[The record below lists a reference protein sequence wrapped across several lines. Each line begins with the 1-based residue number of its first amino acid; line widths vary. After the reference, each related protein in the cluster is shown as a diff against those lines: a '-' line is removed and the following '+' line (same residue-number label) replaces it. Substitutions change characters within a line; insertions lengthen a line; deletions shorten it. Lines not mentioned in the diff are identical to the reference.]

1 MTARQSLIKHTALT
15 ACEHELLRKLDK
27 SKPGDIH
34 FLIGMPGAGKSEI
47 RYSIMNKI
55 AGDPSKWGRGR
66 LPLTCVRAAPT
77 DRSRY
82 CPKDMDKRLLLS
94 VREPNFDWLKSREE
108 IADTDVVH
116 KEADELI
123 ASEAWRILKRSETG
137 KGLRIAFEQTARNR
151 GLRMLY
157 LEQGT
162 ALTFTSKTISPA
174 DNMNSLISLTEEI
187 PLVLVVV
194 GTPRVRALWSGD
206 GEVRRRCTF
215 TYFRRYQWNNT
226 KDREDIY
233 RLCLNL
239 TQGLKFAPRAKLKL
253 HYKLVY
259 AATLAVFDEM
269 KRFYARAENNRITS
283 GSEVI
288 DMSHLEAAVHNE
300 EDLTDLYT
308 EAKALD
314 EISQPCSLTQALK
327 LLKSAP

>member
-1 MTARQSLIKHTALT
+1 MTAPQPLIRHTALT
-15 ACEHELLRKLDK
+15 DCEKELLRKLDK
-27 SKPGDIH
+27 SRPGDIH

-47 RYSIMNKI
+47 RYSIMNQI
-55 AGDPSKWGRGR
+55 AGDPSKWGRGK

-94 VREPNFDWLKSREE
+94 VREPNFDWLKARDE
-108 IADTDVVH
+108 IDDTDVVH
-116 KEADELI
+116 KKADDLI
-123 ASEAWRILKRSETG
+123 ASEAWRILKQIETG

-151 GLRMLY
+151 GLSMLY

-162 ALTFTSKTISPA
+162 ALTFTPKSIDPS

-187 PLVLVVV
+187 PLILVVV
-194 GTPRVRALWSGD
+194 GTPRIRALWSGD

-215 TYFRRYQWNNT
+215 TYFRRYQWNKS
-226 KDREDIY
+226 KDREDVY

-239 TQGLKFAPRAKLKL
+239 TEGLKFAPRAKLSK
-253 HYKLVY
+253 HHKLVY

-269 KRFYARAENNRITS
+269 KKFYARAENNRIVS
-283 GSEVI
+283 GSDLI
-288 DMSHLEAAVHNE
+288 DMGHLEAAVHNE
-300 EDLTDLYT
+300 KDLADLYA

-314 EISQPCSLTQALK
+314 EIAEPCSLTQALK
-327 LLKSAP
+327 LLESAT